1 MNHMENIQSHI
12 EITRQQIIS
21 QLHDEI
27 SQFQRELGKMQTDSH
42 SKSDAW
48 GYRVYNT
55 IIERKRKLISS
66 LS

>member
-1 MNHMENIQSHI
+1 MDHMENIQNHI

-27 SQFQRELGKMQTDSH
+27 SQFQRELGIMHTDRY
-42 SKSDAW
+42 AW
-48 GYRVYNT
+48 GHRVYNT
-55 IIERKRKLISS
+55 IIARKRQLISR

>member
-21 QLHDEI
+21 QLQDEI
-27 SQFQRELGKMQTDSH
+27 SQFQQELGKMHADS
-42 SKSDAW
+42 DDERDTW
-48 GYRVYNT
+48 GYRVYHT
-55 IIERKRKLISS
+55 IIARKRQLITR

>member
-1 MNHMENIQSHI
+1 MNHLENIQNHI

-27 SQFQRELGKMQTDSH
+27 SQFQRELGKLQTDS
-42 SKSDAW
+42 SRECDVW
-48 GYRVYNT
+48 GDRVYNK
-55 IIERKRKLISS
+55 IIDRKRQLISG

>member
-27 SQFQRELGKMQTDSH
+27 SQFQRELGKMHTDSR

-48 GYRVYNT
+48 GCRVYNT